1 MTSNALSYGFN
12 GAATARSRNSDCS
25 DLPSRPQNGFNGAAT
40 ARSRNL
46 AVAMVLL
53 YRLVELQWGR
63 DRAVAELWLQ
73 GAGGVH
79 AGGVHAERLQWGRDR
94 AVAELRA
101 R

>member
-1 MTSNALSYGFN
+1 
-12 GAATARSRNSDCS
+12 
-25 DLPSRPQNGFNGAAT
+25 
-40 ARSRNL
+40 
-46 AVAMVLL
+46 MVLL